1 MIKVREL
8 TVEQINAALQA
19 LENEIKELREMIKQ
33 LTNTIEGN
41 N

>member
-1 MIKVREL
+1 MTKVREL
-8 TVEQINAALQA
+8 TAEQINAALQA
-19 LENEIKELREMIKQ
+19 LENEIKELRELIKQ